1 MPDHSPNDASQ
12 ESGGDSALPRRR
24 GPTETP
30 PDASTLGV
38 KILLGSLAMLF
49 GATLLGYAVTRWR
62 NPGWQG
68 YKIDGFEISIGVS
81 TVAIVLVSLFMH
93 LGLVAIQK
101 GQSRAL
107 TRYMVLSGVAATA
120 FLVSQTINWR
130 ELIAFHGG
138 LSNAQDLSA
147 FLFYGMTFL
156 HALHVVGGVIPLVIV
171 IRKAMRGEYAPD
183 RFRGVYDC
191 ALYWHFIDGVW
202 VVMAFAFLVS

>member
-1 MPDHSPNDASQ
+1 MLA
-12 ESGGDSALPRRR
+12 
-24 GPTETP
+24 
-30 PDASTLGV
+30 
-38 KILLGSLAMLF
+38 SLAMLF
-49 GATLLGYAVTRWR
+49 GATLLGFVVTRWG
-62 NPGWQG
+62 NPDWQG
-68 YKIDGFEISIGVS
+68 YKIEGFEIGLGVS

-101 GQSRAL
+101 GQFRAL
-107 TRYMVLSGVAATA
+107 TRYMALSGVAATA
-120 FLVSQTINWR
+120 FLVSQLVNWR

-156 HALHVVGGVIPLVIV
+156 HALHVIGGVIPLAIV
-171 IRKAMRGEYAPD
+171 IRKAMREEYTPE